1 MKAMTDA
8 EKDERVKLVL
18 KNFPIFRKTSG
29 YFITH
34 SGKYSSMHA
43 PILPR

>member
-1 MKAMTDA
+1 MTDA

-18 KNFPIFRKTSG
+18 KNFPIFLKTSG

-43 PILPR
+43 PMLPR